1 MVDSRLTANLGIV
14 EKATVRLTIKGGQGV
29 LVPGGFIVTA
39 AHCVNWYIE
48 GGMVL
53 GDHCIE
59 EIETCT
65 HDKLRAAP
73 MAIEPVSDI
82 AVLGSLDNQT
92 FCDDATR
99 FEEFCEAT
107 EPVRLCTVEREL
119 FEEFPCY
126 IRSHKGKFISG
137 VAKPCRGGWKS
148 LAVTA
153 GEQVESGTSGGP
165 VVNENGELL
174 GIVSYFKECRRPEDD
189 CTGAV
194 PRPHL
199 ALPVW
204 ICSVI
209 LGKGD

>member
-1 MVDSRLTANLGIV
+1 MVDSHLTANLGIV

-29 LVPGGFIVTA
+29 LVPGGLIVTA
-39 AHCVNWYIE
+39 AHCVNWSIE

-53 GDHCIE
+53 GDYYIE

-65 HDKLRAAP
+65 HDKLKTAP

-82 AVLGSLDNQT
+82 AVLGSLDNQK
-92 FCDDATR
+92 FYDDAIR
-99 FEEFCEAT
+99 FEEFCEET

-119 FEEFPCY
+119 FEKFPCY
-126 IRSHKGKFISG
+126 IRSHKGKFING
-137 VAKPCRGGWKS
+137 TAMQCRAGCEG
-148 LAVTA
+148 LAVTV
-153 GEQVESGTSGGP
+153 GEQVEGGTSGGP

-174 GIVSYFKECRRPEDD
+174 GIVSHFNECRRPEDD

-204 ICSVI
+204 ICSMI
-209 LGKGD
+209 LGKDD